1 MERKRE
7 REWGRKEKER
17 VWREIGG
24 SEEEG
29 KGEMWMER
37 RWRCG
42 EEDRETY
49 IHERK

>member
-17 VWREIGG
+17 VRREIGG

-29 KGEMWMER
+29 KVEIWMER
-37 RWRCG
+37 R
-42 EEDRETY
+42 
-49 IHERK
+49 